1 MTFPKNNGSL
11 SELQFRVIGLV
22 ENNPLVNQGELSKNL
37 GISWGGVTNIL
48 KSWLLKGRSKYKFLI
63 KK

>member
-37 GISWGGVTNIL
+37 GISWGGNYYL
-48 KSWLLKGRSKYKFLI
+48 KELVAKGAVKIQIFSKK
-63 KK
+63 